1 VNKEQAMTSTYAGLT
16 TEQILAKLEVEE
28 LAAEEGQTFKGHK
41 VADLRNAFQKVQN
54 QDDWKASWA
63 AVVPHQAVGM
73 VMAATEFF
81 HADRATVVGIEQLT
95 GRVLLRGNGYQ
106 C

>member
-1 VNKEQAMTSTYAGLT
+1 MTSTYVGLT
-16 TEQILAKLEVEE
+16 TEEIMARLEVEQ
-28 LAAEEGQTFKGHK
+28 LAAEEEQTFKGHK
-41 VADLRNAFQKVQN
+41 IADLRQVFETVQN
-54 QDDWKASWA
+54 ADSWKAPWA
-63 AVVPHQAVGM
+63 AVVPHQVVGM

-81 HADRATVVGIEQLT
+81 HADRVTMVGIEQLT

>member
-1 VNKEQAMTSTYAGLT
+1 MTSTYAGLT
-16 TEQILAKLEVEE
+16 TEEILARLEAEE
-28 LAAEEGQTFKGHK
+28 LTAEEEQTFKGHK
-41 VADLRNAFQKVQN
+41 IADLRQVFQKVQN
-54 QDDWKASWA
+54 ADSWKAPWA
-63 AVVPHQAVGM
+63 AVVPHQVVGM

>member
-1 VNKEQAMTSTYAGLT
+1 MTSTYAGLT
-16 TEQILAKLEVEE
+16 TEEILARLEAEE

-41 VADLRNAFQKVQN
+41 IADLHKVFQKVQN
-54 QDDWKASWA
+54 ADDWKSPWAS
-63 AVVPHQAVGM
+63 VVPHQVVGM

-81 HADRATVVGIEQLT
+81 HADRATVVGIEKLT

>member
-1 VNKEQAMTSTYAGLT
+1 MTSTYAGLT
-16 TEQILAKLEVEE
+16 TEQILAKLEAEE
-28 LAAEEGQTFKGHK
+28 LAAEEGQMFKGHK
-41 VADLRNAFQKVQN
+41 VTDLRKVFEKVQN
-54 QDDWKASWA
+54 QDDWKAPWA
-63 AVVPHQAVGM
+63 AAVPHQVVGM

-95 GRVLLRGNGYQ
+95 GRVLLQGNGYQ

>member
-1 VNKEQAMTSTYAGLT
+1 MTSTYVGLT
-16 TEQILAKLEVEE
+16 TDEILARLEAEE
-28 LAAEEGQTFKGHK
+28 LTAEEGQTFKGHK
-41 VADLRNAFQKVQN
+41 VCELRKVFQKVQN
-54 QDDWKASWA
+54 ADNWKAPWA
-63 AVVPHQAVGM
+63 GAVPHQIVGM

-81 HADRATVVGIEQLT
+81 HADRATVIGIEQLT

>member
-1 VNKEQAMTSTYAGLT
+1 MSTYAGLT
-16 TEQILAKLEVEE
+16 TDEILAKLEAEE
-28 LAAEEGQTFKGHK
+28 LAAEEEQTFKGHK
-41 VADLRNAFQKVQN
+41 IADLRKVFQKVQN
-54 QDDWKASWA
+54 QNDWKSPWA
-63 AVVPHQAVGM
+63 ATVPHQVVGM